1 MERRVLIMNNNANS
15 TKSLFRVVINDDSL
29 STRKD
34 KDEPSE
40 SALDSNTSE
49 EQDSPSK
56 EPQIHLQGI
65 EFMFTPSS
73 YDDHNIPILSLSNG
87 DDYAGLI
94 PVKRGGS
101 LSYAEPL
108 YYDIAGMIYSLTKS
122 LAGKVD
128 GEVNRN
134 EVRASSLIEIKNNSN
149 IPDGVYVTNT
159 KPTARALCPN
169 AFTEDYPDL
178 TPLISACAFPTRL
191 LNLNLMVGLSQ
202 LIEMIIDLDIAPYKL
217 FTESFSYV
225 PVYNVKHWVDAGK
238 PKNSPYHVRINNMRQ
253 AFKIAGYE
261 CFFLDYHSFPY
272 TKDEKKEAQIAL
284 WRAFGLSYNQSLII
298 DLDHESY
305 LFDSRLCRMIE
316 GFRRNDKEA
325 IIKAENEVVVTQSF
339 NSFFNPD
346 NENLTETNV
355 EEVYAQRYK
364 SC

>member
-1 MERRVLIMNNNANS
+1 MNNDLFKSKFKMSLNDNIKEGDLNTDVDSVETS
-15 TKSLFRVVINDDSL
+15 T
-29 STRKD
+29 
-34 KDEPSE
+34 
-40 SALDSNTSE
+40 E
-49 EQDSPSK
+49 EQNSPAK
-56 EPQIHLQGI
+56 ELQNNSQGV
-65 EFMFTPSS
+65 FFNFTPSS
-73 YDDHNIPILSLSNG
+73 YDEFDIPILSLSNG

-94 PVKRGGS
+94 PVKRGS
-101 LSYAEPL
+101 ELSDAEPL

-149 IPDGVYVTNT
+149 VPDGVYVTNT

-191 LNLNLMVGLSQ
+191 LNLNYMVGLSQ
-202 LIEMIIDLDIAPYKL
+202 LVEMIIDLDIAPYKL

-225 PVYNVKHWVDAGK
+225 PIYNVKHWVKAGK
-238 PKNSPYHVRINNMRQ
+238 PKNSSYHVRINNMRQ

-261 CFFLDYHSFPY
+261 CFYLDYHSFPY

-284 WRAFGLSYNQSLII
+284 WRAFGLSYNQSLIV

-305 LFDSRLCRMIE
+305 LFDSRLCRIIE
-316 GFRRNDKEA
+316 GLRVKDKKKVIA
-325 IIKAENEVVVTQSF
+325 AENEVVITQAF
-339 NSFFNPD
+339 DSFFNPD
-346 NENLTETNV
+346 NEAVAEV
-355 EEVYAQRYK
+355 SIEEIFAQRYK